1 MLVPDIGWVAWQGDL
16 VVVYDSVVILGEG
29 GEGRLDDEGENTR
42 VEGVDDGATTVLNLL
57 LDQRLVLGGVRLDLA
72 EESLGCHGVRGV
84 RC

>member
-1 MLVPDIGWVAWQGDL
+1 M
-16 VVVYDSVVILGEG
+16 VVYDSVIVLGEG
-29 GEGRLDDEGENTR
+29 GEGRLDDEGEHTR

-72 EESLGCHGVRGV
+72 EESLGLHGVRCV